1 MIPFLRFS
9 QVASFSLGCCSSPCK
24 ESRSPHKWKEL
35 KSQNAANISK
45 AQGFHLFLSPF
56 ECELARL
63 MVNDQDTVLGWCW
76 LCVSLK
82 Q

>member
-1 MIPFLRFS
+1 MENAKKVKTLSTS
-9 QVASFSLGCCSSPCK
+9 Q
-24 ESRSPHKWKEL
+24 
-35 KSQNAANISK
+35 K

-63 MVNDQDTVLGWCW
+63 MVNDQDAVLGWCW

-82 Q
+82 QL